1 MKISILLPYKENFT
15 PNYAGAVSLFVNDIT
30 KESNYKNEIY
40 IFGNTESKIKL
51 SNNYI
56 NLNLNKKIFQ
66 STSKQYVQT
75 FLEHQN
81 KIKSDLIEVHNRPNY
96 IKLIK
101 KEFKNKLILYFH
113 NDPLSMNGS
122 KTVEERLYLLNN
134 IDRIIF
140 NSNWSKKR
148 FFINLSNDLLA
159 SGKTSVCHQSS
170 SKVKI
175 NFKQKKNII
184 SFVGKLNRAKGYDLF
199 GQAIIKILNKHNHW
213 KARVYGDEPREE
225 ILFKHKNL
233 NILGFKSNKYI
244 LNDLKKISISVVCSR
259 WNEPFG
265 RTSLEAASRGSAV
278 IISNRGGLPETT
290 SNAIILK
297 NLNVVNLFSTIDALI
312 KNKNKLLRLQKA
324 NYKNFIYTHKYI
336 SEIIDNIRNS
346 LFNFEKKLNK
356 FNINKKRVLKIL
368 HITNFNQRFNGRL
381 HYNTGRRLNNGFT
394 RLGHN
399 VLTLS
404 DRDIISKSKNITD
417 YNGKKTLQKSIIDSF
432 SNFKAD
438 CIVLG
443 HADSVT
449 TDTLE
454 ELKSQNKD
462 LKVCQ
467 WFLDPLGKNG
477 PDYLKNLKRILHKE
491 KLIDATFLT
500 SDPSVLDKK
509 IDNAYFMPNPCDK
522 SFETLM
528 NYENKCQNDLF
539 FAMSHGV
546 HRGGLKRGKFDDRE
560 IFIKKLISK
569 NKNINF
575 DIYGMNNVQPI
586 WGDNF
591 LNKISNSSMGINL
604 SRGKPVK
611 YYSSDRISQL
621 LGNGL
626 LTFVDQ
632 KTSFNDFFSKDQII
646 FYTDIDDLSY
656 KLNKYK
662 VDHKERKRIAK
673 NGKNFYLKEFNST
686 LVADYILCKT
696 LDYKSNNKFIWNK

>member
-30 KESNYKNEIY
+30 KKSFYKDDIY
-40 IFGNTESKIKL
+40 IFGNTKSKIKL

-56 NLNLNKKIFQ
+56 NLNINKKIFQ

-75 FLEHQN
+75 FLKHQN
-81 KIKSDLIEVHNRPNY
+81 KINSDLIEVHNRPNY

-101 KEFKNKLILYFH
+101 KQFRDKIILYFH

-148 FFINLSNDLLA
+148 FFINLSNDLL
-159 SGKTSVCHQSS
+159 SSNKTSVCYQSS

-175 NFKQKKNII
+175 NFEQKKNII

-199 GQAIIKILNKHNHW
+199 GQTIVKILNKHNNW
-213 KARVYGDEPREE
+213 KARVYGDEPREQ

-233 NILGFKSNKYI
+233 NILGFKNNKYI

-278 IISNRGGLPETT
+278 IISNRGGLPET
-290 SNAIILK
+290 SSDAIILQ
-297 NLNVVNLFSTIDALI
+297 NLNVENLFKEIDALI
-312 KNKNKLLRLQKA
+312 KNKDKLLRLQKA
-324 NYKNFIYTHKYI
+324 NYNNFKFTHKYI

-346 LFNFEKKLNK
+346 LFIFENKLNN

-404 DRDIISKSKNITD
+404 DRDIINKSKNITD
-417 YNGKKTLQKSIIDSF
+417 YSGKKALQKSIIDSF
-432 SNFKAD
+432 RNFKAD

-449 TDTLE
+449 TDTLDE
-454 ELKSQNKD
+454 IKSQNKE
-462 LKVCQ
+462 LKICQ

-477 PDYLKNLKRILHKE
+477 PDYIKNLTRILHKE

-500 SDPSVLDKK
+500 SDPSVLGKR
-509 IDNAYFMPNPCDK
+509 IDNAYFMPNPCDE
-522 SFETLM
+522 SFETLA

-632 KTSFNDFFSKDQII
+632 KTSFDDFFSTDQII
-646 FYTDIDDLSY
+646 FYNDINDLSY

-686 LVADYILCKT
+686 LVADYILSKT
-696 LDYKSNNKFIWNK
+696 LDYKSKNKFVWDK